1 MVNDCEKACIYTFGG
16 ILLAEATVVDSDK
29 EDIGLIVKEEDVK
42 KISMTMVVVFYD
54 GKKGLVT
61 CECRQFSKTK
71 LAEEAAY
78 QLTCRIE
85 KRISEEERRRELKI
99 KIEFPVIL
107 EIFDAEANK
116 DHVQVLV
123 KDISAGGIGFE
134 SDTELQEEQL
144 FSFLVDLPHFC
155 FRLKGRIIW
164 KKKVSEGDKA
174 IFRYGSSFYEMNT
187 YQDSMVRKFI
197 SAHWGK

>member
-1 MVNDCEKACIYTFGG
+1 MVNECEKACIYTFGG
-16 ILLAEATVVDSDK
+16 ILLAEATVVDSEK

-42 KISMTMVVVFYD
+42 KIGMTMVVVFYD

-61 CECRQFSKTK
+61 CECRQYKKTK
-71 LAEEAAY
+71 LEEKAAC

-85 KRISEEERRRELKI
+85 KRVSEEERRKELKI
-99 KIEFPVIL
+99 KIDFPVVL
-107 EIFDAEANK
+107 ETFDAEGGK
-116 DHVQVLV
+116 DHIQVQV

-134 SDTELQEEQL
+134 SRAELQEQQL
-144 FSFLVDLPHFC
+144 FSFLVDLSHFC

-164 KKKVSEGDKA
+164 KKKVSDGEMD
-174 IFRYGSSFYEMNT
+174 IFRYGSSFCEMNT

-197 SAHWGK
+197 SAHWGN